1 MRDIIRIQ
9 MMGEFVIYINERQ
22 ADHMVNKSRKG
33 LALIEYLIVGHG
45 QPVSNQRLLSAF
57 WGDERVT
64 NPENALKTCA
74 RCLAR
79 FRRIW
84 AAASSPIA
92 AHTTGN
98 ACQR

>member
-57 WGDERVT
+57 WG
-64 NPENALKTCA
+64 
-74 RCLAR
+74 
-79 FRRIW
+79 
-84 AAASSPIA
+84 SPIA
-92 AHTTGN
+92 RSVMTLGTIVT
-98 ACQR
+98 

>member
-57 WGDERVT
+57 
-64 NPENALKTCA
+64 
-74 RCLAR
+74 
-79 FRRIW
+79 
-84 AAASSPIA
+84 
-92 AHTTGN
+92 
-98 ACQR
+98 